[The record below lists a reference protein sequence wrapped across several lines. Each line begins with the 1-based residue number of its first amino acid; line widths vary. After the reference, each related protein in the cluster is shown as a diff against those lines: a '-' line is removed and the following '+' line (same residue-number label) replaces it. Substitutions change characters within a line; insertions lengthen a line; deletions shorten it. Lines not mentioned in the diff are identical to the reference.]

1 MTDLYASYF
10 SGRCNAN
17 VVSVLSKISEALVE
31 VLFNEEQRDVQVFIF
46 LDEEGRRKIAEH
58 LGLQSAN
65 EFKKHL
71 FETLR
76 TLPVTDND
84 LPPIPALALATG
96 RWRANGD
103 PLATP
108 PALPLLLLFSYAA
121 EAMGEDDA
129 VPAHNYYARLEECL
143 ASGDKQRLMRMYLDH
158 WEVLWGSYRDWLA
171 AWDGMRG
178 RCTVIFPEDAEHEN
192 NKYVQ
197 LAISQAILRA
207 HDRENLEEMFDYFNL
222 DASMPIEEHLMRAII
237 EQWLT
242 TSYCSK
248 RIKKMWKN
256 AVTRLS
262 IVRGAIA
269 HLAQWSPRSEGSTNE
284 RFSLGLS
291 VQRNQRTK
299 SLTINL
305 DVLTKSAIREPKF
318 EVFTESQEWAE
329 LPIFEVE
336 ARRHRVNGI
345 SILGVEPVLTE
356 VISGRVTH
364 RGKEIIGKRVPR
376 AVVPLLL
383 QPATREYTESP
394 SLLINTPHAL
404 LVRTDHNDRLLDKVL
419 EVLDT
424 SALPGWRV
432 LPKDERENLPDS
444 WEFIDGVQI
453 IRPPSDALLKSFA
466 MLAIFR
472 VIQTSLI
479 DYRGGHKI
487 PGVARRWLASHP
499 PQIIGSFPD
508 TSVVEMRLIS
518 LTSESGSSCVAQA
531 SVVDGVCSLDL
542 NGTDLYPGAFEVIT
556 VGPDGTESPRGTIQL
571 VSPNQPDITALNA
584 PRNLASAVGRN
595 ETRGHSSAQSLPEVA
610 ALPHLV
616 GMSTFHL
623 DIEEA
628 LQHVEVPSE
637 LPIRGRSSTTF
648 PTSEAI
654 RLHKETV
661 SKCATGEGHNWLLAK
676 QDPDK
681 REKEDLGRCRD
692 CGLTKWHPRHAE
704 LRKIPPLQGGST
716 TTKIAGSRSPAPKTP
731 LEDFRSR
738 PVPPD
743 GLVED
748 WNIAFDALCFLQ
760 QGSQRSLSEVC
771 SQITPG
777 ALAAS
782 NFWKALLACGHL
794 EIKFN
799 EHQILSEWRVTEPTL
814 VTTGEHSGF
823 FSGCRSA
830 QLLNDCQDLLKIY
843 GYEIQIETN
852 RGFVDTW
859 CVVKRDDGAPKI
871 TEVDVSRVRNL
882 RVEHNLTRRV
892 ISHLAPLSAIRDS
905 LPRIQMYGL
914 DRKRWNEQ
922 TWKWDPR
929 RDTECNDRG
938 AYRTASIT
946 TSYFLNERELLL
958 DQPSRLATYDL
969 IKHLAS
975 QMYGQPLAAYD
986 PDRRT
991 FRVPQGTELPR
1002 LYARALIA
1010 CSGVPPKAVPVG
1022 EQWEIHYPQVP
1033 QVVAQHLYWLLSN

>member
-10 SGRCNAN
+10 SGRCNASA
-17 VVSVLSKISEALVE
+17 VSALSKISEALVE
-31 VLFNEEQRDVQVFIF
+31 VLFSEEKRDVQVFIF
-46 LDEEGRRKIAEH
+46 LDEEGRRKITER
-58 LGLQSAN
+58 LDLQSES
-65 EFKKHL
+65 EFKRHL

-84 LPPIPALALATG
+84 LPPIPAMALATG

-103 PLATP
+103 LLATP

-121 EAMGEDDA
+121 EAMGEDDNVA
-129 VPAHNYYARLEECL
+129 AHNYYARLEDCL
-143 ASGDKQRLMRMYLDH
+143 VSGDKKRLSDMYTDH
-158 WEVLWGSYRDWLA
+158 WSELWGSYRDWLE

-178 RCTVIFPEDAEHEN
+178 RCTVIFPEEAEHEN
-192 NKYVQ
+192 TKYVQ
-197 LAISQAILRA
+197 MAISQAILRA
-207 HDRENLEEMFDYFNL
+207 HDRENLAQMFDHFNL
-222 DASMPIEEHLMRAII
+222 DSSMPIEEDFMRAII

-242 TSYCSK
+242 TSYCNP
-248 RIKKMWKN
+248 RIKKMWKKG
-256 AVTRLS
+256 VTRLS
-262 IVRGAIA
+262 IVRGAKA
-269 HLAQWSPRSEGSTNE
+269 HLAQWSRSPEGTRDE

-305 DVLTKSAIREPKF
+305 DVLTKSAIREPRF
-318 EVFTESQEWAE
+318 EVFTESQEWE
-329 LPIFEVE
+329 EVPIFEVE

-345 SILGVEPVLTE
+345 SILGVEPVLQE

-364 RGKEIIGKRVPR
+364 RSKVILGKRVPR
-376 AVVPLLL
+376 AIVPLLL

-404 LVRTDHNDRLLDKVL
+404 LVRTDHNDQLLAKVL
-419 EVLDT
+419 EVLNT

-432 LPKDERENLPDS
+432 LPSDERQNLPDH

-453 IRPPSDALLKSFA
+453 VRPPSVPLPG
-466 MLAIFR
+466 MLAIFQ
-472 VIQTSLI
+472 VIPTSLI
-479 DYRGGHKI
+479 HYRGGHKVS
-487 PGVARRWLASHP
+487 GVARRWLADHP

-508 TSVVEMRLIS
+508 TSVIEMRLSS
-518 LTSESGSSCVAQA
+518 LTSDTSSSGVAQA
-531 SVVDGVCSLDL
+531 PVVDGVCSLDL
-542 NGTDLYPGAFEVIT
+542 DGLDIPPGAFEVIT
-556 VGPDGTESPRGTIQL
+556 IESDGSKAVRGMIQL
-571 VSPNQPDITALNA
+571 VSSSQPDATALNN
-584 PRNLASAVGRN
+584 PRSLASPLGRN
-595 ETRGHSSAQSLPEVA
+595 ESRGHLSSQNLPEVVT
-610 ALPHLV
+610 LPHLV
-616 GMSTFHL
+616 GMSAYHL
-623 DIEEA
+623 ELESSLSGAPVPKDLPSRGKPSA
-628 LQHVEVPSE
+628 TDTPSE
-637 LPIRGRSSTTF
+637 KIQLR
-648 PTSEAI
+648 
-654 RLHKETV
+654 KETV
-661 SKCATGEGHNWLLAK
+661 SKCAMGEAHNWVLDK
-676 QDPDK
+676 QDPEK
-681 REKEDLGRCRD
+681 PVKEDRGRCKD
-692 CGLTKWHPRHAE
+692 CGLIDWHSRRAPIREVA
-704 LRKIPPLQGGST
+704 PLQGKSST
-716 TTKIAGSRSPAPKTP
+716 VGRVGSRPPEPAAPIVAVQSSFEQPRGTP
-731 LEDFRSR
+731 EN
-738 PVPPD
+738 
-743 GLVED
+743 
-748 WNIAFDALCFLQ
+748 WNIAFDALCFLL
-760 QGSQRSLSEVC
+760 QGSQRTMAEVC

-782 NFWKALLACGHL
+782 NFWKALLAYGHL

-823 FSGCRSA
+823 LSGYRSA
-830 QLLNDCQDLLKIY
+830 QLLNDCQDLLKKY
-843 GYEIQIETN
+843 GYEIQAEAY

-859 CVVKRDDGAPKI
+859 RVVKRDDGAPKI